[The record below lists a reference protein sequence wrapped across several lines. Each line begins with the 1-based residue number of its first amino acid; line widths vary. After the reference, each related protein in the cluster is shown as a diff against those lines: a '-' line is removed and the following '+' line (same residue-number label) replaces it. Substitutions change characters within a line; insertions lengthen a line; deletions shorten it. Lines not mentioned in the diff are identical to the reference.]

1 MTGTKLSTTRPNRD
15 GDGAPATERP
25 HVEKARAAVQ
35 GKSEEKKIPL
45 FAPPHYH
52 RGLQELKNMT
62 SQSTPVKHLLLEA
75 IDDLFEKYA
84 RGEGRYEVEDLAELN
99 RRLQALK

>member
-1 MTGTKLSTTRPNRD
+1 MSGKLTTSRPARE
-15 GDGAPATERP
+15 GAAAEKP
-25 HVEKARAAVQ
+25 HVERARAVVQ
-35 GKSEEKKIPL
+35 GDADEKKIPL
-45 FAPPHYH
+45 QAPTRYH

-75 IDDLFEKYA
+75 IDDLFEKYS
-84 RGEGRYEVEDLAELN
+84 RGEGRFEVEDTAELK